1 MFHEIKQQADKE
13 WKALWEGGKP
23 RILIGTAT
31 CGRSAGSL
39 NTKKSFEDE
48 LSDRG
53 IDANIIEVGCMGP
66 CYAEPLVCIIKPDNP
81 GICYRNITPE
91 KAKALVDKYITV
103 DGKDYDPIIEYALGT
118 IGNGAV
124 EGIPRLEDIPVFKP
138 QKRRLFE
145 KLGYIDPKNINH
157 YIAYGGYSG
166 LAKAL
171 EMEPTDI
178 IEEIK
183 KSGLRGRGGGGF
195 PTGRKWEAGYVAK
208 GDVKYIVCNADEGDP
223 GPFMD
228 RSIIEGDPHSILEGM
243 IIAGY
248 TIGAKLGYI
257 YVRAEYPLAVET
269 LKAAIKQ
276 AEDTGFLGKNILG
289 TGFDFDIVLFKGA
302 GAFVCGESTALTQSI
317 EGKRGMPKGAPR
329 PRTTEKGLF
338 GKPTLLNNVK
348 TFGFIPRIITKG
360 ADWFAEVGTENS
372 KGTAVFALT
381 GNVNNCGLIEVPMGI
396 TLREIIF
403 DVGGGIPNGKKFKA
417 VQTGGP
423 SGGCLPESLLDTPVD
438 YDSLNAAGAIMG
450 SGGMVVMDEDI
461 CMVDVA
467 AYFLDFTEKESCG
480 QCVPCR
486 LGTKQMHDILVDI
499 TEGRGKPAD
508 IDLLLEL
515 SGAIKAG
522 SLCGLGQTA
531 PNPVLTTLR
540 YFRPEYE
547 AHINE
552 KRCPAL
558 VCKELIEYT
567 INPEKCVGCRLCFDN
582 CPVDAITGEVR
593 QLHVVDPDKCIK
605 CGMCLEVCPTKI
617 SAVEKITPNYA
628 SQVAA
633 Q

>member
-1 MFHEIKQQADKE
+1 MFQEIKRQAEKE
-13 WKALWEGGKP
+13 WEELWNGGKP
-23 RILIGTAT
+23 LILIGTAT

-53 IDANIIEVGCMGP
+53 VDANIIEVGCMGP
-66 CYAEPLVCIIKPDNP
+66 CYAEPLVCIIKPNNP

-91 KAKALVDKYITV
+91 KAKELVEKYITV
-103 DGKDYDPIIEYALGT
+103 DGEDCDPIAEYALGT
-118 IGNGAV
+118 LGDGV
-124 EGIPRLEDIPVFKP
+124 VKGIPRLEDIPNFKP
-138 QKRRLFE
+138 QERRLFE
-145 KLGYIDPKNINH
+145 KLGSIDPMNINH

-178 IEEIK
+178 IEEVK

-195 PTGRKWEAGYVAK
+195 STGRKWEAAYVAK
-208 GDVKYIVCNADEGDP
+208 GDDKYVVCNADEGDP
-223 GPFMD
+223 GAFMD
-228 RSIIEGDPHSILEGM
+228 RSIIEGDPHAVLEGM

-248 TIGAKLGYI
+248 NIGAKLGYI

-276 AEDTGFLGKNILG
+276 AEDKGFLGKNILG

-338 GKPTLLNNVK
+338 DKPTLLNNVK
-348 TFGFIPRIITKG
+348 TFGYIPLILRKG
-360 ADWFAEVGTENS
+360 AEWFAEVGTENS

-381 GNVNNCGLIEVPMGI
+381 GKVNNCGLIEVPMGM
-396 TLREIIF
+396 TLREIVF
-403 DVGGGIPNGKKFKA
+403 DVGGGIPNGKSFKA

-423 SGGCLPESLLDTPVD
+423 SGGCLPESLLDIPVD
-438 YDSLNAAGAIMG
+438 YDSLKAAGAIMG
-450 SGGMVVMDEDI
+450 SGGMVVMDEDT

-486 LGTKQMHDILVDI
+486 LGTKQMLDILLDI
-499 TEGRGKPAD
+499 TAGNGKIED
-508 IDLLLEL
+508 IDLLVEVGE
-515 SGAIKAG
+515 SVITG
-522 SLCGLGQTA
+522 SMCGLGTTA
-531 PNPVLTTLR
+531 PNPALTTIR
-540 YFRPEYE
+540 YFRNEYE
-547 AHINE
+547 THIEENQCLA
-552 KRCPAL
+552 K
-558 VCKELIEYT
+558 VCKALIYYRIVPDDCIRCGICARSCPVNAITGSKDEPYR
-567 INPEKCVGCRLCFDN
+567 IDQEKCV
-582 CPVDAITGEVR
+582 
-593 QLHVVDPDKCIK
+593 K
-605 CGMCLEVCPTKI
+605 CGLCMEDCP
-617 SAVEKITPNYA
+617 SVA
-628 SQVAA
+628 SAA
-633 Q
+633 QCFAGCAI

>member
-1 MFHEIKQQADKE
+1 MFHEIKRQADKE
-13 WKALWEGGKP
+13 WKELWEGGKP
-23 RILIGTAT
+23 LILIGTAT

-48 LSDRG
+48 LSGRG
-53 IDANIIEVGCMGP
+53 VDANIIEVGCMGP
-66 CYAEPLVCIIKPDNP
+66 CYAEPLVCIIKPDKP

-91 KAKALVDKYITV
+91 KAKELVDKYITV
-103 DGKDYDPIIEYALGT
+103 DGGDCDPIVEYALGT

-138 QKRRLFE
+138 QERRLFE
-145 KLGYIDPKNINH
+145 KLGYIDPMNINH

-178 IEEIK
+178 IEEVK

-208 GDVKYIVCNADEGDP
+208 GDVKYVVCNADEGDP
-223 GPFMD
+223 GAFMD
-228 RSIIEGDPHSILEGM
+228 RSIIEGDPHAVLEGM

-269 LKAAIKQ
+269 LKIAIKQ

-348 TFGFIPRIITKG
+348 TFGFIPRIINKG

-372 KGTAVFALT
+372 TGTAVFALT

-515 SGAIKAG
+515 SAAIKAG

-552 KRCPAL
+552 MCCPAL

-617 SAVEKITPNYA
+617 SAVEMITPNYA

>member
-1 MFHEIKQQADKE
+1 MFQEIKRQADIE
-13 WKALWEGGKP
+13 WEELWEGGKP
-23 RILIGTAT
+23 LILIGTAT

-39 NTKKSFEDE
+39 NVKKVFEDE

-53 IDANIIEVGCMGP
+53 VDVNIIEVGCMGP

-91 KAKALVDKYITV
+91 KAKELVDIYITV
-103 DGKDYDPIIEYALGT
+103 DGEDCDPTAEYALGT
-118 IGNGAV
+118 IGNGTV

-138 QKRRLFE
+138 QERRLFE
-145 KLGYIDPKNINH
+145 KLGYIDPMNINH

-178 IEEIK
+178 IEEVK

-208 GDVKYIVCNADEGDP
+208 GDVKYVVCNADEGDP
-223 GPFMD
+223 GAFMD
-228 RSIIEGDPHSILEGM
+228 RSIIEGDPHAVLEGM

-257 YVRAEYPLAVET
+257 YIRAEYPLAVET
-269 LKAAIKQ
+269 LKIAIKQ
-276 AEDTGFLGKNILG
+276 AEDKGFLGKNILG

-302 GAFVCGESTALTQSI
+302 GAFVCGESTALTESI

-348 TFGFIPRIITKG
+348 TFGFIPLIINKG

-381 GNVNNCGLIEVPMGI
+381 GKVNNCGLIEVPMGI

-417 VQTGGP
+417 IQTGGP

-480 QCVPCR
+480 QCAPCR
-486 LGTKQMHDILVDI
+486 LGTKQMLDILLDI
-499 TEGRGKPAD
+499 TAGNAKTED
-508 IDLLLEL
+508 IDLLVEMGE
-515 SGAIKAG
+515 SIITG
-522 SLCGLGQTA
+522 SMCGLGTTA
-531 PNPVLTTLR
+531 PNPVLTTIR
-540 YFRPEYE
+540 YFRNEYE
-547 AHINE
+547 THIEEN
-552 KRCPAL
+552 KCLAK
-558 VCKELIEYT
+558 VCKPLIHYR
-567 INPEKCVGCRLCFDN
+567 IVPDN
-582 CPVDAITGEVR
+582 CISCGICARSCPVEAITGSKDEPYEID
-593 QLHVVDPDKCIK
+593 QEKCIK
-605 CGMCLEVCPTKI
+605 CGLCVENCP
-617 SAVEKITPNYA
+617 S
-628 SQVAA
+628 VAA
-633 Q
+633 AAQCFAGCVIEEED

>member
-1 MFHEIKQQADKE
+1 MFQEIQRQAEEE
-13 WKALWEGGKP
+13 WRGLMDGGIP
-23 RILIGTAT
+23 LILIGTAT

-48 LSDRG
+48 LSARG
-53 IDANIIEVGCMGP
+53 VDANIVEVGCMGP
-66 CYAEPLVCIIKPDNP
+66 CYAEPLVLIIKPDNP

-91 KAKALVDKYITV
+91 KAKELVKRYIAV
-103 DGKDYDPIIEYALGT
+103 DGEDSDPIQEYALGT
-118 IGNGAV
+118 TGDGSF
-124 EGIPRLEDIPVFKP
+124 EGIPRLDEIPVFKP
-138 QKRRLFE
+138 QERRLFE
-145 KLGYIDPKNINH
+145 KLGYIDPMNINH

-166 LAKAL
+166 LVKAL
-171 EMEPTDI
+171 EMEPPNI
-178 IEEIK
+178 IEEVK

-195 PTGRKWEAGYVAK
+195 PTGRKWEAGYKAE
-208 GDVKYIVCNADEGDP
+208 GDVKYVVCNADEGDP
-223 GPFMD
+223 GAFMD
-228 RSIIEGDPHSILEGM
+228 RSIIEGDPHAVLEGM
-243 IIAGY
+243 IIAGI

-269 LKAAIKQ
+269 LKTAIKQ
-276 AEDTGFLGKNILG
+276 AEEKGFLGENILG
-289 TGFDFDIVLFKGA
+289 SGYNFDIVIFKGA

-317 EGKRGMPKGAPR
+317 EGKRGIPKGAPR

-338 GKPTLLNNVK
+338 GKPTVLNNVK
-348 TFGFIPRIITKG
+348 TFCSVPLILNRG
-360 ADWFAEVGTENS
+360 ADWFAEVGTEKS

-381 GNVNNCGLIEVPMGI
+381 GKVNNCGLIEVPMGI

-403 DVGGGIPNGKKFKA
+403 DVGGGIPGGKKFKA

-438 YDSLNAAGAIMG
+438 YDSLNAAGSIMG
-450 SGGMVVMDEDI
+450 SGGMVVMDEDT

-467 AYFLDFTEKESCG
+467 TYFLDFTEKESCG

-486 LGTKQMHDILVDI
+486 LGTKQMLDILVDI
-499 TEGRGKPAD
+499 TEDRGKPDD

-515 SGAIKAG
+515 SGAVKAG

-547 AHINE
+547 AHIDE

-567 INPEKCVGCRLCFDN
+567 INPDKCVGCRLCLN
-582 CPVDAITGEVR
+582 SCPSDAITGEMR
-593 QLHVVDPDKCIK
+593 QLHVIDADACIK
-605 CGMCLEVCPTKI
+605 CGMCLEVCPKRI
-617 SAVEKITPNYA
+617 SAVEKFTPVA
-628 SQVAA
+628 VLPEAA

>member
-1 MFHEIKQQADKE
+1 MFQETKRQADIE
-13 WKALWEGGKP
+13 WEELWEGGKP
-23 RILIGTAT
+23 LILIGTAT

-39 NTKKSFEDE
+39 NVKKVFEDE
-48 LSDRG
+48 LSGRG
-53 IDANIIEVGCMGP
+53 VDANIVEVGCMGP
-66 CYAEPLVCIIKPDNP
+66 CYAEPLVCIIKPDNS
-81 GICYRNITPE
+81 GICYGNITPE
-91 KAKALVDKYITV
+91 KAKELVDKYIAA
-103 DGKDYDPIIEYALGT
+103 DGEECDPIAEYALGT
-118 IGNGAV
+118 IGDDAV

-138 QKRRLFE
+138 QERRLFE
-145 KLGYIDPKNINH
+145 KLGYIDPMNVNH

-178 IEEIK
+178 IEEVK

-208 GDVKYIVCNADEGDP
+208 GDVKYVVCNADEGDP
-223 GPFMD
+223 GAFMD
-228 RSIIEGDPHSILEGM
+228 RSIIEGDPHAVLEGM

-257 YVRAEYPLAVET
+257 YIRAEYPLAVET
-269 LKAAIKQ
+269 LKIAIKQ
-276 AEDTGFLGKNILG
+276 AEDKGFLGKNILG

-302 GAFVCGESTALTQSI
+302 GAFVCGESTALTESI

-348 TFGFIPRIITKG
+348 TFGFIPLIINKG

-381 GNVNNCGLIEVPMGI
+381 GKVNNCGLIEVPMGI

-417 VQTGGP
+417 IQTGGP

-480 QCVPCR
+480 QCAPCR
-486 LGTKQMHDILVDI
+486 LGTKQMLDILLDI
-499 TEGRGKPAD
+499 TDGNAKTED
-508 IDLLLEL
+508 IGLLVEM
-515 SGAIKAG
+515 GEAIITG
-522 SLCGLGQTA
+522 SMCGLGTTA
-531 PNPVLTTLR
+531 PNPVLTTIR
-540 YFRPEYE
+540 YFRNEYE
-547 AHINE
+547 THIEEN
-552 KRCPAL
+552 KCLAK
-558 VCKELIEYT
+558 VCKPLIHFR
-567 INPEKCVGCRLCFDN
+567 IVPDN
-582 CPVDAITGEVR
+582 CISCGICARSCPVEAITGSKDEPYKID
-593 QLHVVDPDKCIK
+593 QEKCIK
-605 CGMCLEVCPTKI
+605 CGLCVENCP
-617 SAVEKITPNYA
+617 P
-628 SQVAA
+628 VAA
-633 Q
+633 AAQCFAGCVIEE

>member
-1 MFHEIKQQADKE
+1 MFQETKRQADIE
-13 WKALWEGGKP
+13 WEELWEGGKP
-23 RILIGTAT
+23 LILIGTAT

-39 NTKKSFEDE
+39 NVKKVFEDE
-48 LSDRG
+48 LSGRG
-53 IDANIIEVGCMGP
+53 VDANIVEVGCMGP
-66 CYAEPLVCIIKPDNP
+66 CYAEPLVCIIKPDNS
-81 GICYRNITPE
+81 GICYGNITPE
-91 KAKALVDKYITV
+91 KAKELVDKYIAA
-103 DGKDYDPIIEYALGT
+103 DGEECDPIAEYALGT
-118 IGNGAV
+118 IGDDAV

-138 QKRRLFE
+138 QERRLFE
-145 KLGYIDPKNINH
+145 KLGYIDPMNVNH

-178 IEEIK
+178 IEEVK

-208 GDVKYIVCNADEGDP
+208 GDVKYVVCNADEGDP
-223 GPFMD
+223 GAFMD
-228 RSIIEGDPHSILEGM
+228 RSIIEGDPHAVLEGM

-257 YVRAEYPLAVET
+257 YIRAEYPLAVET
-269 LKAAIKQ
+269 LKIAIKQ
-276 AEDTGFLGKNILG
+276 AEDKGFLGKNILG

-302 GAFVCGESTALTQSI
+302 GAFVCGESTALTESI

-348 TFGFIPRIITKG
+348 TFGFIPLIINKG

-381 GNVNNCGLIEVPMGI
+381 GKVNNCGLIEVPMGI

-417 VQTGGP
+417 IQTGGP

-467 AYFLDFTEKESCG
+467 AYFLDFSEKESCG
-480 QCVPCR
+480 QCAPCR
-486 LGTKQMHDILVDI
+486 LGTKQMLDILLDI
-499 TEGRGKPAD
+499 TDGNAKTED
-508 IDLLLEL
+508 IGLLVEM
-515 SGAIKAG
+515 GEAIITG
-522 SLCGLGQTA
+522 SMCGLGTTA
-531 PNPVLTTLR
+531 PNPVLTTIR
-540 YFRPEYE
+540 YFRNEYE
-547 AHINE
+547 THIEEN
-552 KRCPAL
+552 KCLAK
-558 VCKELIEYT
+558 VCKPLIHFR
-567 INPEKCVGCRLCFDN
+567 IVPDN
-582 CPVDAITGEVR
+582 CISCGICARSCPVEAITGSKDEPYKID
-593 QLHVVDPDKCIK
+593 QEKCIK
-605 CGMCLEVCPTKI
+605 CGLCVENCP
-617 SAVEKITPNYA
+617 P
-628 SQVAA
+628 VAA
-633 Q
+633 AAQCFAGCVIEE

>member
-1 MFHEIKQQADKE
+1 MFQEIQRQAEEE
-13 WKALWEGGKP
+13 WRALQDGGKP
-23 RILIGTAT
+23 LILIGTAT

-48 LSDRG
+48 LSARG
-53 IDANIIEVGCMGP
+53 IDANIIDVGCMGP

-91 KAKALVDKYITV
+91 KAKELVDKYIAAEGE
-103 DGKDYDPIIEYALGT
+103 DCDPLAEYALGT
-118 IGNGAV
+118 TGNGAV

-138 QKRRLFE
+138 QERRLFE
-145 KLGYIDPKNINH
+145 KLGYIDPMNINH
-157 YIAYGGYSG
+157 YIAFGGYSG

-195 PTGRKWEAGYVAK
+195 PTGRKWEAGYNAK
-208 GDVKYIVCNADEGDP
+208 GDVKYVVCNADEGDP
-223 GPFMD
+223 GAFMD
-228 RSIIEGDPHSILEGM
+228 RSIIEGDPHAVLEGI
-243 IIAGY
+243 IIAGI

-269 LKAAIKQ
+269 LKTAIKQ
-276 AEDTGFLGKNILG
+276 AEEKGFLGENILG
-289 TGFDFDIVLFKGA
+289 SGQDFDIVLFKGA

-317 EGKRGMPKGAPR
+317 EGKRGIPKGAPR

-338 GKPTLLNNVK
+338 GKPTVLNNVK
-348 TFGFIPRIITKG
+348 TFCSIPLILNKG

-438 YDSLNAAGAIMG
+438 YDSLIAAGSLMG
-450 SGGMVVMDEDI
+450 SGGMVVMDEDT

-499 TEGRGKPAD
+499 IEARGKPDD

-515 SGAIKAG
+515 SGAVKAG

-540 YFRPEYE
+540 YFRSEYE
-547 AHINE
+547 AHIDD
-552 KRCPAL
+552 KRCQAL

-567 INPEKCVGCRLCFDN
+567 INPEKCVGCRLCLN
-582 CPVDAITGEVR
+582 SCPVDAITGEMR
-593 QLHVVDPDKCIK
+593 QLHVIDADACIK
-605 CGMCLEVCPTKI
+605 CGMCLEVCPKKI
-617 SAVEKITPNYA
+617 SAVEKFTPITVP
-628 SQVAA
+628 QEAA

>member
-1 MFHEIKQQADKE
+1 MFQEIKRQADIE
-13 WKALWEGGKP
+13 WEELWEGGKP
-23 RILIGTAT
+23 LILIGTAT

-39 NTKKSFEDE
+39 NVKKVFEDE
-48 LSDRG
+48 LSGRG
-53 IDANIIEVGCMGP
+53 VDANIIEVGCMGP
-66 CYAEPLVCIIKPDNP
+66 CYAEPLVCIIKPGDP
-81 GICYRNITPE
+81 GICYGNITPE
-91 KAKALVDKYITV
+91 KAKELVDKYITV
-103 DGKDYDPIIEYALGT
+103 DGEECDPIAEYALGT
-118 IGNGAV
+118 IGDGAV
-124 EGIPRLEDIPVFKP
+124 EGIPRLADIPVFKP
-138 QKRRLFE
+138 QERRLFE
-145 KLGYIDPKNINH
+145 KLGYIDPMNINH

-178 IEEIK
+178 IEEVK

-195 PTGRKWEAGYVAK
+195 PTGRKWEAGYVEK
-208 GDVKYIVCNADEGDP
+208 SDIKYVVCNADEGDP
-223 GPFMD
+223 GAFMD
-228 RSIIEGDPHSILEGM
+228 RSIIEGDPHAVLEGM

-257 YVRAEYPLAVET
+257 YIRAEYPLAVET
-269 LKAAIKQ
+269 LKIAIKQ
-276 AEDTGFLGKNILG
+276 AEDKGFLGKNILG

-302 GAFVCGESTALTQSI
+302 GAFVCGESTALTESI

-348 TFGFIPRIITKG
+348 TFGFIPLIINKG

-372 KGTAVFALT
+372 KGTAIFALT
-381 GNVNNCGLIEVPMGI
+381 GKVNNCGLIEVPMGI

-480 QCVPCR
+480 QCAPCR
-486 LGTKQMHDILVDI
+486 LGTKQMLDILLDI
-499 TEGRGKPAD
+499 TAGNAKTED
-508 IDLLLEL
+508 IDLLVEMGE
-515 SGAIKAG
+515 SIIIG
-522 SLCGLGQTA
+522 SMCGLGTTA
-531 PNPVLTTLR
+531 PNPVLTTIR
-540 YFRPEYE
+540 YFRNEYE
-547 AHINE
+547 THIEEN
-552 KRCPAL
+552 KCLAK
-558 VCKELIEYT
+558 VCKPLIHFR
-567 INPEKCVGCRLCFDN
+567 IVPDSCISCGICARA
-582 CPVDAITGEVR
+582 CPVEAITGSKDEPYKID
-593 QLHVVDPDKCIK
+593 QEKCIK
-605 CGMCLEVCPTKI
+605 CGLCMENCP
-617 SAVEKITPNYA
+617 S
-628 SQVAA
+628 VAA
-633 Q
+633 AAQCFAGCVIEE